1 MKVLKLSLR
10 TVLATPTISDPT
22 LNQNSLNSSNQRHI
36 AVNVSDLSFR
46 GKRQAESRIETEAS
60 YQYTTEKALGSE
72 RVP

>member
-22 LNQNSLNSSNQRHI
+22 LNQNSSNSSNQRHI
-36 AVNVSDLSFR
+36 SVNVSDLSFR
-46 GKRQAESRIETEAS
+46 GKRQAESRIETKAS